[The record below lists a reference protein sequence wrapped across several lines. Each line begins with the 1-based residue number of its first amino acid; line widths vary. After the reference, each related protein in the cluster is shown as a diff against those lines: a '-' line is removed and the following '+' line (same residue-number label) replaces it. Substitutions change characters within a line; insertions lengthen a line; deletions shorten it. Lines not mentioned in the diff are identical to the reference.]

1 MKNINSL
8 LILLL
13 FNCSSL
19 FSQTQI
25 DSVNYTFGD
34 TLTFQIV
41 SENFQDL
48 SSLDLGVPGGG
59 QTWDFSSQIPDSN
72 YKVYIIDPYQSF
84 APDSFPSADVV
95 MRQEEPWEGGVLVE
109 FEQYFSISGSKL
121 EIIGDAVRDEEGDIE
136 VGDEEAGHIELFFP
150 ASLNSNWESLGGG
163 NSYAYEVG
171 FVIDS
176 IMVDSVRIS
185 TEFTDKSVV
194 DAWGNLILPK
204 GDFDVIR
211 IKNTITYGYDQMA
224 LYDGSWQPLTPAM
237 KDIFGDNDDPET
249 YISYRFWTNNVACGI
264 YLASIILDDS
274 TGFAEELEFQDI
286 LPNDDS
292 PLNLSDISRIAPVS
306 VFPNPTSDHL
316 KILSEDN
323 KIMRSYKVLDLQ
335 AKVILNGEINSS
347 SFMIDLTSVPNGQY
361 LIQVMDDLGVTSEMK
376 KFNVSR

>member
-249 YISYRFWTNNVACGI
+249 YISYWFWTNNVACGI

-361 LIQVMDDLGVTSEMK
+361 LIQVMDDLGVTLEMK

>member
-1 MKNINSL
+1 MKNINLL

-13 FNCSSL
+13 FHCGSS
-19 FSQTQI
+19 FGQPQI

-48 SSLDLGVPGGG
+48 SSLDLGIPGGG
-59 QTWDFSSQIPDSN
+59 QTWDFSSQIPDSSYN
-72 YKVYIIDPYQSF
+72 LYIIDPYQSF
-84 APDSFPSADVV
+84 APESFPSADLVI
-95 MRQEEPWEGGVLVE
+95 RQKEPWEGGVLVD
-109 FEQYFSISGSKL
+109 FEQYFSTSGSKL
-121 EIIGDAVRDEEGDIE
+121 EIIGDAVLDEEGDIE
-136 VGDEEAGHIELFFP
+136 AGDEDAGHVELIFP
-150 ASLNSNWESLGGG
+150 ASFNSNWESLGGG
-163 NSYAYEVG
+163 DSYAYEFG
-171 FVIDS
+171 SVIDS

-224 LYDGSWQPLTPAM
+224 FYDGSWQPLTPAM
-237 KDIFGDNDDPET
+237 KEFFGDNGDPET
-249 YISYRFWTNNVACGI
+249 YISYRFWTNNVACDI

-292 PLNLSDISRIAPVS
+292 PLNLSDISEISSVT

-316 KILSEDN
+316 TILSTDN
-323 KIMRSYKVLDLQ
+323 KIMRSYKIFDLQ

-361 LIQVMDDLGVTSEMK
+361 LIQVMDDLGVILEMK